1 MNIGYYGLSVSQ
13 KSVYHTPSVRTLFAP
28 WRFFY
33 QKEGA
38 FMATYRNVQMSF
50 WTDAK
55 VIDDFTPEDKYFYL
69 YLMTNPHTSLCGCY
83 ELSLS
88 QIASETGYSK
98 DTVVKLIRRFMEV
111 HDLIRYDFTTKEI
124 IILNWHKY
132 NWLGSDKT
140 MIAVQKGINS
150 VKNEV
155 FRLYLQSI
163 ANGNENVRIDISIS
177 ESIPHSIPHSIPL
190 VWGGYVTFMFI
201 SNNNNNFN
209 IKENKEI
216 NKENDKH
223 SSNIDEIVKYFNNAA
238 NKNYKTSSQT
248 TRKHINARLNEG
260 FTVEDFKTVIDKK
273 VADWKND
280 KKMEQYLRPET
291 LFGSKF
297 ESYLNQSNSVKEEFD
312 IDKYLEGKVN

>member
-1 MNIGYYGLSVSQ
+1 MNIGYYSFLLWQ
-13 KSVYHTPSVRTLFAP
+13 KSIYHTPSVRTRFAH

-33 QKEGA
+33 QKEGV

-124 IILNWHKY
+124 IVLNWHKY

-150 VKNEV
+150 VKNDV

-201 SNNNNNFN
+201 SNNNNLN
-209 IKENKEI
+209 IKEIKEI

>member
-1 MNIGYYGLSVSQ
+1 
-13 KSVYHTPSVRTLFAP
+13 
-28 WRFFY
+28 
-33 QKEGA
+33 
-38 FMATYRNVQMSF
+38 MATYRNVQMSF

-150 VKNEV
+150 VKNDV

-201 SNNNNNFN
+201 SNNNNFN

>member
-1 MNIGYYGLSVSQ
+1 
-13 KSVYHTPSVRTLFAP
+13 
-28 WRFFY
+28 
-33 QKEGA
+33 
-38 FMATYRNVQMSF
+38 MATYRNVQMSF

-98 DTVVKLIRRFMEV
+98 ETVVKLIRRFMEV

-140 MIAVQKGINS
+140 MIAVQKGIDA
-150 VKNEV
+150 VKNEI
-155 FRLYLQSI
+155 FKLYLQSI
-163 ANGNENVRIDISIS
+163 ANGNEDVRIDISIS

-201 SNNNNNFN
+201 SNNNNLN
-209 IKENKEI
+209 IKEIKEI

-223 SSNIDEIVKYFNNAA
+223 SSIIDEIVRYFNNAA
-238 NKNYKTSSQT
+238 KKNYKTSSQT

-260 FTVEDFKTVIDKK
+260 FTVDDFKTVIDKK

-280 KKMEQYLRPET
+280 SKMEQYLRPET

-297 ESYLNQSNSVKEEFD
+297 ESYLNQNSSVKEEFD
-312 IDKYLEGKVN
+312 IDKYLESKR